1 MNIHQSGV
9 TIKEA
14 ARVLGVSEAAVRQR
28 LLRRTLSSTRQ
39 NGRVFVLLPEDTD
52 LRPPDDTALRS
63 DDTPDDTVEPS
74 DDTPSPPLV
83 FQLRGE
89 IAFLRDQLSIK
100 DRQIS
105 ELHVM
110 LQTAQRQL
118 PATIPDAPQAS
129 EHAADDGSDATS
141 GTMPQRG
148 VGRERTASQPRSW
161 WRRLLDLG

>member
-39 NGRVFVLLPEDTD
+39 NGRVFVLLPEDTN
-52 LRPPDDTALRS
+52 LKS
-63 DDTPDDTVEPS
+63 PDDTVSRPDDMA
-74 DDTPSPPLV
+74 DDTMDDTVEVLDNTTLPSV
-83 FQLRGE
+83 IFQLRSE
-89 IAFLRDQLSIK
+89 NALIREQLAIK

-129 EHAADDGSDATS
+129 ERPGDDGI
-141 GTMPQRG
+141 
-148 VGRERTASQPRSW
+148 PR
-161 WRRLLDLG
+161 DEH